1 MAQTTLPVS
10 SVVNVQVQLSPIAAA
25 LRNFGAMCILGS
37 SDVIP
42 TTERIRL
49 YSSISDVADDFGTTA
64 PEYLASLAFFSQS
77 PRPSIV
83 YIARIDLDSSEPE
96 TYADVVAELLTYT
109 TWYGLFIA
117 SSYSTAEALAVSAL
131 IEAASPSR
139 ICAWTSQ
146 DANELVADSTTL
158 GSQLHDLAY
167 KRSIVMYSSQTAY
180 AAMSLLGRMATV
192 NFEGSNTTITLKFK
206 QCPGVVAENLTSNQY
221 AVLKSNCV
229 NVFAA
234 FQNDTSILQEGV
246 CSSGWFIDEIH
257 GLDWLQNRVETDLWN
272 VLYTTNTKVGQDEAG
287 MNLLVATVTKS
298 LEQAVRNRL
307 LAPGVWNGD
316 SFGALETGDT
326 LSTGFYVYITPL
338 SEQSQSDREARK
350 APPIQVAAKLSGAV
364 HFVDVTITV
373 NR

>member
-1 MAQTTLPVS
+1 MPNTTLPVS

-42 TTERIRL
+42 TSERIRL
-49 YSSISDVADDFGTTA
+49 YSSISDVATDFGTVA
-64 PEYLASLAFFSQS
+64 PEYQAALAFFSQS

-83 YIARIDLDSSEPE
+83 YIARIDLDDSEPE
-96 TYADVVAELLTYT
+96 TYSSVVAELLTYT

-117 SSYSTAEALAVSAL
+117 SSYTNAEALEVAAL

-146 DANELVADSTTL
+146 DPNELVADAVTL

-167 KRSIVMYSSQTAY
+167 KRSIVMYSSHTAY
-180 AAMSLLGRMATV
+180 AAMSVLGRMSTV

-221 AVLKSNCV
+221 AQLKTNCV

-234 FQNDTSILQEGV
+234 FQNDSSILQEGV

-272 VLYTTNTKVGQDEAG
+272 VLYTTTTKVGQDEAG

-298 LEQAVRNRL
+298 LEQGVRNRL

-316 SFGALETGDT
+316 SFGALQTGDT
-326 LSTGFYVYITPL
+326 LSTGFYVYIMPL
-338 SEQSQSDREARK
+338 AEQSQSDREARK